1 MVGINQLRWSSTQPR
16 VAQPHRYP
24 PIMRVIL
31 GTIVLLLGACS
42 ISPPGEDRQG
52 IRLKASA
59 SAVLSAIIKYREVN
73 GRVPSKLEDLIPS
86 FLAGL
91 PAKPQLDYQPMT
103 GLLMFDYSPTWAIG
117 RASCAATV
125 FEQNWRCHGYL

>member
-1 MVGINQLRWSSTQPR
+1 MIEIKCLRFTSAKPR
-16 VAQPHRYP
+16 VAQPHRLP

-31 GTIVLLLGACS
+31 GTMVLLLGACS

-73 GRVPSKLEDLIPS
+73 GQVPSKLEDLIPS

-103 GLLMFDYSPTWAIG
+103 GILMFDYRPTWAIG
-117 RASCAATV
+117 QSSCAASV
-125 FEQNWRCHGYL
+125 FEQNWRCHGYS